1 MTAVAADAW
10 LQRLWYGPAW
20 RTLPL
25 WPLAAL
31 YWSVTAFRRF
41 AYGRGLLPR
50 VTLDRP
56 VVVVGNVTVGGTGK
70 TPVAAWLARRLAQR
84 GLRVGVVLRG
94 YGGTHQGGP
103 VTVRLSDNPTVV
115 GDEALLHVR
124 RGAHV
129 VVIGADRAAAASLA
143 VSQGAEIIVA
153 DDGLQHLRLGR
164 DYEIAVVDG
173 SRGLGNGWLLPAGP
187 LRETASRLESVNAV
201 VATDKNG
208 EFVHDAFPVD
218 VRNPLRLQARLVL
231 GDAVNLV
238 TAERRPLQHFQKRV
252 NLHAVAAVGNP
263 ASFFE
268 GLQRA
273 GLECVPHALPDH
285 AALDPQG
292 LPFPA
297 DATVLMTEKDAVKC
311 AAFGQPD
318 WWWVD
323 LDVIVDRTDA
333 DLLLA
338 SILERAKLIGAGV
351 PLG

>member
-1 MTAVAADAW
+1 MTAVAAEAW

-20 RTLPL
+20 RTWPL

-31 YWSVTAFRRF
+31 YWAVTAARRF
-41 AYGRGLLPR
+41 SYRHGLLQR
-50 VTLDRP
+50 VALERP

-94 YGGTHQGGP
+94 YGGAHRGGP
-103 VTVRLSDNPTVV
+103 KTVGLSDNPTVV

-129 VVIGADRAAAASLA
+129 VVIGSDRAAAASLA
-143 VSQGAEIIVA
+143 VSHGAEIIVA
-153 DDGLQHLRLGR
+153 DDGLQHLRLAR

-173 SRGLGNGWLLPAGP
+173 SRGLGNGWVLPAGP
-187 LRETASRLESVNAV
+187 LRETAARLESVNAV
-201 VATDKNG
+201 IATDKAG
-208 EFVHDAFPVD
+208 ARVRDAFPFD
-218 VRNPLRLQARLVL
+218 VRNPLRVQAQLVL
-231 GDAVNLV
+231 GEAVNLV
-238 TAERRPLQHFQKRV
+238 TAERRPLVQFQSRR
-252 NLHAVAAVGNP
+252 NLHAIAAVGHP
-263 ASFFE
+263 ASFFA

-273 GLECVPHALPDH
+273 GLEFVPHALPDH
-285 AALDPQG
+285 AAMDPQA

-297 DATVLMTEKDAVKC
+297 DTTVLMTEKDAVKC
-311 AAFGQPD
+311 VAFGQRD

-323 LDVIVDRTDA
+323 LDVVVDRADA

-338 SILERAKLIGAGV
+338 SILERARLTGAGV